1 MKKIY
6 TILLI
11 ILLLPISLLAVS
23 SSDVDYSIDDYIVD
37 ASVDMSGN
45 LVIKEIIGVKG
56 TFNGY
61 IRDLVY
67 KNSNLDEFTG
77 EEYDFRGSDIYNG
90 TGITIKN
97 VGKISYNTE
106 LDFDAFNEEIIPF
119 EECSESTNCYEK
131 SDITDGLSLKMYNET
146 IDDTTY
152 FYIEYLVGNVVV
164 LHNDVAEIYYNFIGD
179 SFDDTINRYQLRL
192 ALPTPTNE
200 QIRVWAHGPLT
211 GEINFIATE
220 EEGVTTYY
228 GGYLHV
234 DNLSSNTPVDMRMTF
249 PKELI
254 MIDHPFLKKSG
265 VDGLDKILAVEQ
277 ERADEANRIREVAR
291 KNLTIGYILS
301 GIYCLGMV
309 TIFVFVYKKYDKEYK
324 SDFEGEYYRDFID
337 DYDVTSVEYLMKK
350 KITDR
355 GFSTSI
361 LNMIY
366 KKNIGF
372 EQTGKKDYTFTKL
385 NEDNLNESEKIIM
398 NMLFNKAGKDNKVTL
413 KDIKKYANKIDG
425 TNSEFLTE
433 FNNWKRVTTK
443 SAEDENFYEKKNK
456 VTFIGLMV
464 VLATILIVNMQ
475 IKLAVSPL
483 LVFISIMLCISFIIY
498 ICIFQK
504 RTKRGCN
511 DYAKWK
517 SFKKFLKDFG
527 RFDEKELPEIT
538 LWERYLVYASIFGI
552 ADQVGKTMKVK
563 FSEINPDVNSGDFWF
578 DYMLYSNLNHSVNSC
593 VHSSVNNATSKVNE
607 ARAAE
612 ISNSSN
618 SSGGGFGGGFSS
630 GGGFGGGGGGG
641 RGF

>member
-1 MKKIY
+1 
-6 TILLI
+6 
-11 ILLLPISLLAVS
+11 
-23 SSDVDYSIDDYIVD
+23 
-37 ASVDMSGN
+37 
-45 LVIKEIIGVKG
+45 
-56 TFNGY
+56 
-61 IRDLVY
+61 
-67 KNSNLDEFTG
+67 
-77 EEYDFRGSDIYNG
+77 
-90 TGITIKN
+90 
-97 VGKISYNTE
+97 
-106 LDFDAFNEEIIPF
+106 
-119 EECSESTNCYEK
+119 
-131 SDITDGLSLKMYNET
+131 
-146 IDDTTY
+146 
-152 FYIEYLVGNVVV
+152 
-164 LHNDVAEIYYNFIGD
+164 
-179 SFDDTINRYQLRL
+179 
-192 ALPTPTNE
+192 
-200 QIRVWAHGPLT
+200 
-211 GEINFIATE
+211 
-220 EEGVTTYY
+220 
-228 GGYLHV
+228 
-234 DNLSSNTPVDMRMTF
+234 
-249 PKELI
+249 
-254 MIDHPFLKKSG
+254 
-265 VDGLDKILAVEQ
+265 
-277 ERADEANRIREVAR
+277 
-291 KNLTIGYILS
+291 
-301 GIYCLGMV
+301 
-309 TIFVFVYKKYDKEYK
+309 
-324 SDFEGEYYRDFID
+324 
-337 DYDVTSVEYLMKK
+337 
-350 KITDR
+350 
-355 GFSTSI
+355 
-361 LNMIY
+361 MIY

-552 ADQVGKTMKVK
+552 ADHVGKTMKVK

>member
-1 MKKIY
+1 MKKI
-6 TILLI
+6 ILIIMSLLI
-11 ILLLPISLLAVS
+11 LPISLLAVS
-23 SSDVDYSIDDYIVD
+23 TDDVNYEIDDYIVD
-37 ASVDMSGN
+37 ASIDISGN

-61 IRDLVY
+61 IRDLEY
-67 KNSNLDEFTG
+67 KNDNVQKFTG
-77 EEYDFRGSDIYNG
+77 SDSDFSGSDIYNG
-90 TGITIKN
+90 TNIELYK
-97 VGKISYNTE
+97 VGKINYDKS
-106 LDFDAFNEEIIPF
+106 LDFDAFKEEIIEF
-119 EECSESTNCYEK
+119 EECNNSTNCYEK
-131 SDITDGLSLKMYNET
+131 TKNEDGLSLKMYNET

-152 FYIEYLVGNVVV
+152 FYIEYLVGNVIV
-164 LHNDVAEIYYNFIGD
+164 LHNDIAELYYNFIGNN
-179 SFDDTINRYQLRL
+179 FDDMINKYQLRV
-192 ALPTPTNE
+192 ALPSTTTE

-220 EEGVTTYY
+220 EDDVTTYY

-234 DNLSSNTPVDMRMTF
+234 DNLNANTPVDMRMTF

-254 MIDHPFLKKSG
+254 IVEHPYQKRSNI
-265 VDGLDKILAVEQ
+265 DGLDKILAVEQ
-277 ERADEANRIREVAR
+277 ERADEANRLRETAR
-291 KNLTIGYILS
+291 KNLKIGYVVS
-301 GIYCLGMV
+301 GVFYLGII
-309 TIFVFVYKKYDKEYK
+309 TLFIFVYLKYDKEYK
-324 SDFEGEYYRDFID
+324 PDFEGEYFREFID
-337 DYDVTSVEYLMKK
+337 DYDVTSVEYLMNK

-372 EQTGKKDYTFTKL
+372 EQNGKKDYTFTKL
-385 NEDNLNESEKIIM
+385 NEENLNESEKIIM

-425 TNSEFLTE
+425 TNSVFLNE
-433 FNNWKRVTTK
+433 FNNWKRITTS
-443 SAEDENFYEKKNK
+443 SAENENFYEKKNK
-456 VTFIGLMV
+456 VVFIVLLLI
-464 VLATILIVNMQ
+464 LATFLIISMQ
-475 IKLAVSPL
+475 IKLGIGPL
-483 LVFISIMLCISFIIY
+483 FVFISFALSMAFIIY
-498 ICIFQK
+498 SSIFQK

-511 DYAKWK
+511 DYTKWK
-517 SFKKFLKDFG
+517 SFRRFLKDFG

-552 ADQVGKTMKVK
+552 AEQVGKTMKVK
-563 FSEINPDVNSGDFWF
+563 FSEIHPDVNSGDFWF

-593 VHSSVNNATSKVNE
+593 VRSSVKNATSKVNE

-612 ISNSSN
+612 ISSSSN